1 MGEKCRQKFRD
12 NTMFNDWQT
21 EIPFSACVFSKPGL
35 AFIPVNKSSDVIGK
49 IFSRK
54 MPAGS
59 EECREYSDS
68 LKQGCIMFEARKRNI
83 FKKYRMLFDNSP
95 NICLFID
102 LQGNILEGNKAALKA
117 YGYTR
122 EELNQM
128 KVHDLRAAETK
139 DLISQQIHEAYD
151 RGITFETEHVRKNG
165 EYFPVEVR
173 SFRFKTVLLSF
184 VQDISRRR
192 QAEIDA
198 LKAETIKVIGK
209 VAAGLAHEIR
219 NAITGVH
226 GFLQLAEDRVI
237 SSERLLENCGFM
249 LDELNYADY
258 VISELILADY
268 NRSLNLEMKNLNH
281 IVLEMSPAL
290 QALAKSQEKTLAIQ
304 LEELPKMLLDEFE
317 IQKLIRNLV
326 YNALESLDKGGGV
339 SIRTCREGNNLA
351 LIIGDNGPGIKQ
363 DIINQLGTPFLTTKN
378 SGIGLGLVVCHS
390 IAIRHQAALTIA
402 SSPSGTTVRIIFNLP
417 QSQSNG

>member
-1 MGEKCRQKFRD
+1 MIIVGEECRQKFRD
-12 NTMFNDWQT
+12 NTVSNDWKT
-21 EIPFSACVFSKPGL
+21 EIPFSAYCLSKPSS
-35 AFIPVNKSSDVIGK
+35 AFIPVNKSSGVIGK
-49 IFSRK
+49 ISNRK
-54 MPAGS
+54 MTTGS
-59 EECREYSDS
+59 EECREYPDS
-68 LKQGCIMFEARKRNI
+68 LKQGCIMFEARKRSM
-83 FKKYRMLFDNSP
+83 FKRYRMLFENSP
-95 NICLFID
+95 DICLFID

-128 KVHDLRAAETK
+128 RVYDLRAAETK
-139 DLISQQIHEAYD
+139 DLIAQQMHEAYD
-151 RGITFETEHVRKNG
+151 QGITFETEHVRKNG

-173 SFRFKTVLLSF
+173 SFRFKTILLSF

-192 QAEIDA
+192 QAEMDA

-237 SSERLLENCGFM
+237 SPERLLKNCGFM

-268 NRSLNLEMKNLNH
+268 NRSLNLVMKNLNH
-281 IVLEMSPAL
+281 IVLEMAPAL
-290 QALAKSQEKTLAIQ
+290 QALAKSQGKTLDIQ

-326 YNALESLDKGGGV
+326 NNALESLDEGGRV
-339 SIRTCREGNNLA
+339 WIKTCREGNSLA
-351 LIIGDNGPGIKQ
+351 LIIEDNGSGIKG

-378 SGIGLGLVVCHS
+378 SGIGLGLVVCYS
-390 IAIRHQAALTIA
+390 IAIRHKAALTIA
-402 SSPSGTTVRIIFNLP
+402 SSPAGTTVRIIFNLP
-417 QSQSNG
+417 QS